1 MPHNTPQPLVTTGQL
16 IHCVQPERRA
26 GLMGLLRRS
35 SATMFSEVFVFFP
48 RLGWG
53 KSKLAPIA
61 VMESDGF
68 NSHANNSGVSITG
81 EL

>member
-1 MPHNTPQPLVTTGQL
+1 MGQL
-16 IHCVQPERRA
+16 IHCVQPERQT

-35 SATMFSEVFVFFP
+35 SATMFSGVFFFFL

-53 KSKLAPIA
+53 KSKPAPIA
-61 VMESDGF
+61 VVESDGF
-68 NSHANNSGVSITG
+68 NSHVNNNGVSIMG